1 MKLLLL
7 TTLALT
13 TLSAPVTAADLP
25 HDLTLDLGN
34 GISLKAVLIPAGT
47 FMEGAPEKEKFSRP
61 EEKPQRQVTIS
72 KPFYMGIYKVTQE
85 QFDAILGPKAG
96 QQRQPGPQ
104 NPAQPYKFDQIT
116 DFCAKVS
123 AKTGRTVR
131 LPTEAEWEYACR
143 AGTTTA
149 WFFGDD
155 PAPFRDY
162 GWFNTPG
169 QPVTFH
175 AVGLKKPNPWG
186 VYDMYGSLAEV
197 CSDLGGQYPHATLPY
212 APGPV
217 TDPTGPVG
225 NATDGFL
232 KAPSPMTPGGPPM
245 PWMQHVLRGGGG
257 WIGNCRSAGAR
268 GCFANPLGGDHFFS
282 FRVVVEAAKS

>member
-1 MKLLLL
+1 MKLSLSTALF
-7 TTLALT
+7 LAT
-13 TLSAPVTAADLP
+13 VAAPVFAADLP

-47 FMEGAPEKEKFSRP
+47 FMEGARDKDRYSRP

-116 DFCAKVS
+116 DFCAKLS

-143 AGTTTA
+143 AGTTTL

-155 PAPFRDY
+155 QKPFRDY

-186 VYDMYGSLAEV
+186 LYDMYGSLAEA
-197 CSDLGGQYPHATLPY
+197 CSDLCGQYPHASLPY
-212 APGPV
+212 PPGPV

-232 KAPSPMTPGGPPM
+232 KPPSPPTPGAAPL

-268 GCFANPLGGDHFFS
+268 GAFANPLGGDHFFS
-282 FRVVVEAAKS
+282 FRVVIEAPKS